1 MEAFKATDYEYPPK
15 RPSLDSVLRQ
25 KKRQQELAR
34 QQAAYKA
41 TAQAANQDESL
52 GTVANALAY
61 MPDEEIQLPETPMTE
76 MEQKML
82 DEAREISLV
91 GHLTELRHRIIIMV
105 AAILVG
111 ACVCYYFV
119 DEIMALIVAPAGKL
133 YYMRPTEAFFTYMKV
148 ALVAGTIVASPV
160 VFYQVWSFV
169 APALS
174 QRERKLTNWI
184 LPTAIGL
191 FGAGIVFSYAF
202 VLPAAVKFF
211 IGFSTEELQPL
222 FSFGQYVDFVISFIL
237 PFGIIFETPLIITIL
252 GYFNLITSKFLKA
265 KRKIFILLSFII
277 GAVVSPTPD
286 VFSQSMIALPM
297 IVLYESGVFIVGKIM
312 KK

>member
-41 TAQAANQDESL
+41 AAQAANQDESL

-61 MPDEEIQLPETPMTE
+61 MPDEETPLPETPMTE

-111 ACVCYYFV
+111 ACVCYY
-119 DEIMALIVAPAGKL
+119 L
-133 YYMRPTEAFFTYMKV
+133 
-148 ALVAGTIVASPV
+148 
-160 VFYQVWSFV
+160 
-169 APALS
+169 
-174 QRERKLTNWI
+174 
-184 LPTAIGL
+184 
-191 FGAGIVFSYAF
+191 
-202 VLPAAVKFF
+202 
-211 IGFSTEELQPL
+211 
-222 FSFGQYVDFVISFIL
+222 
-237 PFGIIFETPLIITIL
+237 
-252 GYFNLITSKFLKA
+252 
-265 KRKIFILLSFII
+265 
-277 GAVVSPTPD
+277 
-286 VFSQSMIALPM
+286 
-297 IVLYESGVFIVGKIM
+297 
-312 KK
+312 